1 MGNTQGRLRMTSVV
15 ELTDRQKREKEY
27 YDQYAGSFDLNR
39 EVDFS
44 PVVSKEKRPWNSYWS
59 VYHLAAENFKPNA
72 LLLDFGSGPGDNALR
87 FAKIGYKVEGFDIS
101 ESNVAVSH
109 MVFEKNGF
117 SGQGN
122 FQVSPAETLPYPD
135 NHFDFIAG
143 IDILHHIDIAKSIAE
158 CRRVLKPGGIAIFR
172 EPLEVP
178 LLDLIR
184 NTWLVKLFAPKKKSF
199 ELHITEDE
207 RKLNQTDIA
216 VVGKIFP
223 NQVLKRYFL
232 LARFDKF
239 LREGSDPQPSLLE
252 KIDHF
257 LMTKIPAL
265 KYLGGVV
272 IFVLKKD

>member
-1 MGNTQGRLRMTSVV
+1 MSAIV

-39 EVDFS
+39 QIDLS
-44 PVVSKEKRPWNSYWS
+44 PVLAKEKRPWNSYWS
-59 VYHLAAENFKPNA
+59 VYHLAAENFKPNH
-72 LLLDFGSGPGDNALR
+72 LMLDFGSGPGDNALR

-109 MVFEKNGF
+109 LIFEKNGL

-122 FQVSPAETLPYPD
+122 FQVAPAETLPYPD

-143 IDILHHIDIAKSIAE
+143 IDILHHVDIERSISE
-158 CRRVLKPGGIAIFR
+158 CKRVLKSGGVAIFR

-178 LLDLIR
+178 LLDMIR
-184 NTWLVKLFAPKKKSF
+184 NTWLVKLFAPKTKSF

-207 RKLNQTDIA
+207 RKLNIADIDMIRT
-216 VVGKIFP
+216 IFP
-223 NQVLKRYFL
+223 NLVLKRYFL
-232 LARFDKF
+232 FARFDKF
-239 LREGSDPQPSLLE
+239 FREGSDPEPSFLE
-252 KIDHF
+252 KMDHY
-257 LMTKIPAL
+257 LMSKIPAL

-272 IFVLKKD
+272 IFVLKKE